1 MANANHPSRILT
13 HKSQRKLTNEQAV
26 SLLTEYV
33 GTSTTY
39 KALSEKYGIAQRAIS
54 SIVGGLSYRDLS
66 GIANLRKRAQEK
78 ASSRS
83 AKYSKAEAV
92 RVHDPT
98 QTVIEVDFNSV
109 ASVDAAIL
117 RLQAVRS
124 LIGLAAEVSF

>member
-1 MANANHPSRILT
+1 MVNPVRILT
-13 HKSQRKLTNEQAV
+13 HKAQRKLTNEQAV

-39 KALSEKYGIAQRAIS
+39 KALSEKYGIAQKAIS
-54 SIVGGLSYRDLS
+54 NIVGGLSYRDLS

-83 AKYSKAEAV
+83 AKYSKAKAV

-117 RLQAVRS
+117 HLQAVRS
-124 LIGLAAEVSF
+124 LIGPAAEVSF

>member
-1 MANANHPSRILT
+1 MVNAVRILT
-13 HKSQRKLTNEQAV
+13 HTSQRKLTNSQV
-26 SLLTEYV
+26 RSLLIDYV
-33 GTSTTY
+33 ETDITY
-39 KALSEKYGIAQRAIS
+39 KALSEKYGIAQKAIS
-54 SIVGGLSYRDLS
+54 NIVGGLSYRDLP

-83 AKYSKAEAV
+83 AKYSTAEAV

-109 ASVDAAIL
+109 ASLDAAIL

-124 LIGLAAEVSF
+124 LIGHAAEVSL